1 MYFSD
6 LRTVNA
12 AIYLFPHP
20 PRFPMQYYI
29 LYVTSS
35 SANQN
40 LQLLRMQCFISGI
53 VSYNKY
59 AISPKRRRLVGET
72 YVKQRSFR
80 HDILYIIYIILQL
93 QQKFNQTLD
102 IIRRRALNR
111 TEQLIL
117 GRRPLCHLIY

>member
-12 AIYLFPHP
+12 AIYLFLRP

-40 LQLLRMQCFISGI
+40 LQLLRLQCFISGI

-59 AISPKRRRLVGET
+59 LILPKRRRLVGET
-72 YVKQRSFR
+72 YVRQRSFR
-80 HDILYIIYIILQL
+80 HDIYIYMY
-93 QQKFNQTLD
+93 NTA
-102 IIRRRALNR
+102 AL
-111 TEQLIL
+111 TEI
-117 GRRPLCHLIY
+117 